1 MSFEMQL
8 AGIIL
13 CILMALV
20 IQFIYFQKKNK
31 AELEK
36 KLKGE
41 WGRFSEK
48 EYDGVAWE
56 RLTHYNRNHKTDV
69 CKIDEITWNDLD
81 MDAVFRQM
89 NSTHSSIGEE
99 YLYDLLHTPVTEK
112 KKLEERERLLT
123 FFSAHEKERLR
134 FQMLADGI
142 GEFKKDSVSDYLIK
156 LKKAPK
162 LELGIHYGSD
172 AALVGSLVLLF
183 VYPVVGI
190 FALVLSLGYGISMY
204 YREKAKVADFMS
216 CFRQIVHML
225 DAVSGLKECNVPE
238 LKPYLK
244 QMEDAQEKLYEFKKL
259 AFFLPGS
266 SVSGSPLDLLLDY
279 VRMLTHIDLILFGRI
294 LTLFEEHGRE
304 IEVCMEQFGF
314 LESMIAA
321 ASYRQAL
328 SFGYCIPEFLID
340 GRAGNSLSMELTEG
354 YHPCIEAPVKNS
366 IAVKKSVLLTG
377 SNASGKSTFL
387 KTAAIAAL
395 LAQTIHTVP
404 ASRYRA
410 PFYQIYSS
418 MAIRD
423 NLSGHDSYYMVEI
436 KALKRILDA
445 ETNRVPV
452 ICFIDEV
459 LRGTNTV
466 ERIAASTE
474 ILKGLARRQVLCFA
488 ATHDTELTQLLEGE
502 YENYYFSELMQ
513 GEDVVFDY
521 KLKKGTA
528 VSRNAIR
535 LIRQLG
541 YEEEIVERAL
551 LRADCFLRTGRWD
564 IFPMQNIPK
573 KV

>member
-13 CILMALV
+13 GILIALV

-36 KLKGE
+36 KLKEE
-41 WGRFSEK
+41 WGKFSKK
-48 EYDGVAWE
+48 EYDGISWE
-56 RLTHYNRNHKTDV
+56 RLTHYNRNHRTDAY
-69 CKIDEITWNDLD
+69 KIDEITWNDLD

-89 NSTHSSIGEE
+89 NNTHSSIGEE

-112 KKLEERERLLT
+112 EKLEERERLIT
-123 FFSAHEKERLR
+123 FFSDHEKERLK

-142 GEFKKDSVSDYLIK
+142 GEFKTGSVSDYLAK
-156 LKKAPK
+156 LKNAPQ
-162 LELGIHYGSD
+162 LETGIHYGSD
-172 AALVGSLVLLF
+172 AALAGSLVLLF
-183 VYPVVGI
+183 VYPIVGI
-190 FALVLSLGYGISMY
+190 FALILSLGYGISMY
-204 YREKAKVADFMS
+204 YREKAKAADFMS

-225 DAVSGLKECNVPE
+225 DAVSGLKECSAPE
-238 LKPYLK
+238 LEPYLK

-259 AFFLPGS
+259 AFFLPGG

-279 VRMLTHIDLILFGRI
+279 VRMLTHIDLILFGRM
-294 LTLFEEHGRE
+294 LALFEEQGRE

-328 SFGYCIPEFLID
+328 SFGYAIPEFLIG
-340 GRAGNSLSMELTEG
+340 GRMGSSLSMELTEG

-366 IAVKKSVLLTG
+366 IAVNQSVLLTG

-404 ASRYRA
+404 AYRYRA

-445 ETNRVPV
+445 ETDRVPV
-452 ICFIDEV
+452 LCFIDEV

-474 ILKGLARRQVLCFA
+474 ILKGLARRRVLCFA
-488 ATHDTELTQLLEGE
+488 ATHDTELTQLLKGD
-502 YENYYFSELMQ
+502 YENYYFSEWMQ
-513 GEDVVFDY
+513 GEDVAFDY

-564 IFPMQNIPK
+564 I
-573 KV
+573 